1 MEKKCSFKKHNE
13 INAIY
18 YCQECN
24 VYMCNKC
31 SNHHSEFLENHH
43 KYELGKETKEIF
55 NSFCKEKNHKII
67 LQYYCKTHNELCCAA
82 CISKIKGEGNGQ
94 HTDCEVCYIKEIEV
108 EKKSK
113 LKENLKYLEQF
124 SDEIGNKIND
134 LKILFQKI
142 DEKKEKLKME
152 ISQAFTKI
160 RNAIN
165 EREDQ
170 LLLNV
175 DNEFNNIFFKEELI
189 KQSEKLPN
197 EIKNA
202 LELGKEIDNNWHE
215 ENKKLLHINGCI
227 KIENNIKSISLIKE
241 NINKSNLAKD
251 LQIKFEENEIDN
263 YMKQIKNIG
272 KIVKENNLCLD
283 YSPILNDNKNYIQ
296 TLKKW
301 INPNKNIK
309 GELLYRLSRD
319 GEEISKFHELC

>member
-1 MEKKCSFKKHNE
+1 
-13 INAIY
+13 
-18 YCQECN
+18 
-24 VYMCNKC
+24 
-31 SNHHSEFLENHH
+31 
-43 KYELGKETKEIF
+43 
-55 NSFCKEKNHKII
+55 
-67 LQYYCKTHNELCCAA
+67 
-82 CISKIKGEGNGQ
+82 
-94 HTDCEVCYIKEIEV
+94 
-108 EKKSK
+108 
-113 LKENLKYLEQF
+113 
-124 SDEIGNKIND
+124 
-134 LKILFQKI
+134 
-142 DEKKEKLKME
+142 ME

-309 GELLYRLSRD
+309 GELLYKLSRD
-319 GEEISKFHELC
+319 GEEISKFHELCDNKGPTLTLIQTKDGNIVGIFTPLSWDIQSTTKSDKESFMFNLNKNTKYKKVNDRISIFCTEEHGPWTYSFGFRKENKMKKLRHCGLNIDIAYEKGSHILPNNSYNDAYFNLNEVEVYKIII